1 MNRAISDFHYL
12 NPDFSATAGKQ
23 ALLHTLV
30 YFDIFHYPLQLAEIL
45 QFSNFVA
52 NRESGQQWLQE
63 MVDAGTV
70 YQIGEFFL
78 LRNDPG
84 LCTRRVAGNRQAEI
98 LLQKAKR
105 IGRFLYRF
113 PFVRAVGISGSLSK
127 GYADKNAD
135 IDFFIIT
142 APNRLWIARTFMH
155 LFKKLTFL
163 AGRQHYYCMNYYIDE
178 TALSLEEQNIFTAIE
193 IKTLL
198 PVSGSSVMDRFF
210 RQNGW
215 ANDLLP
221 ACAFRQQEQP
231 EPRRIYFK
239 KVMEWI
245 LGKKIGQQLEGF
257 LMRLTRHRWNKKEER
272 GKKNMKGYEMGLISG
287 IHFARSNPGMF
298 QEHVLQ
304 TYQQRITALERKEKH
319 SSGKL
324 FPL

>member
-1 MNRAISDFHYL
+1 MNRAISDFHYS
-12 NPDFSATAGKQ
+12 NPELSAVEGKQ
-23 ALLHTLV
+23 ALLHTLL
-30 YFDIFHYPLQLAEIL
+30 YFDIFHYPLRLPEIL
-45 QFSNFVA
+45 QFSNQVTDH
-52 NRESGQQWLQE
+52 ETGQQWLQE
-63 MVDAGTV
+63 LIDAGTV
-70 YQIGEFFL
+70 FQIGEFYL
-78 LRNDPG
+78 LNNDPG
-84 LCTRRVAGNRQAEI
+84 LCARRIAGNRQADV

-113 PFVRAVGISGSLSK
+113 PFVRAIGISGSLSK

-142 APNRLWIARTFMH
+142 AQNRLWIARTFMH

-163 AGRQHYYCMNYYIDE
+163 VGRQHYYCMNYYIDE
-178 TALSLEEQNIFTAIE
+178 TALSLDEQNIFTAIE

-198 PVSGSSVMDRFF
+198 PVAGAAVMDRFF

-215 ANDLLP
+215 ANDFLP
-221 ACAFRQQEQP
+221 AAAFRQQEQD
-231 EPRRIYFK
+231 EPGRMYFK
-239 KVMEWI
+239 KFNEW
-245 LGKKIGQQLEGF
+245 LFRKKIGQRLENF
-257 LMRLTRHRWNKKEER
+257 LMRLTRNRWNKKEEK
-272 GKKNMKGYEMGLISG
+272 GKKNMKGFEMGLISG

-304 TYQQRITALERKEKH
+304 TYRQRINAIERKEKN

>member
-1 MNRAISDFHYL
+1 M
-12 NPDFSATAGKQ
+12 AGKQ

-30 YFDIFHYPLQLAEIL
+30 YFDIFHYPLRLTELL
-45 QFSNFVA
+45 QFSNLVTD
-52 NRESGQQWLQE
+52 RETGQQWLQE
-63 MVDAGTV
+63 LTAAGTV
-70 YQIGEFFL
+70 FQIGEFYL

-84 LCTRRVAGNRQAEI
+84 LCARRTAGNLYAEV

-127 GYADKNAD
+127 GFADKNAD

-163 AGRQHYYCMNYYIDE
+163 IGRQHYYCMNYYIDE
-178 TALSLEEQNIFTAIE
+178 TALSLDEQNIFTAIE

-198 PVSGSSVMDRFF
+198 PVSGAAVMDRFF

-215 ANDLLP
+215 ANDFLP
-221 ACAFRQQEQP
+221 ACPFRQQEKA
-231 EPRRIYFK
+231 EPRRMYFK
-239 KVMEWI
+239 KITEWL
-245 LGKKIGQQLEGF
+245 LGKNHGQLLENF
-257 LMRLTRHRWNKKEER
+257 LMRLTRNRWNKKEEK
-272 GKKNMKGYEMGLISG
+272 GKKNMKGFEMGLISG

-304 TYQQRITALERKEKH
+304 TYRQRIHALERKEKNNPV
-319 SSGKL
+319 KL